1 MAKSTTKSIFIHCER
16 NVWVVLLRHQAMMCH
31 SNEHLALKS
40 AEAADLASLCVELKD
55 EVVATRG
62 KVVPLQEEVR
72 LLNERVVPLEE
83 AAQSLRERVAPL
95 EEEVRRLKENLWAVA
110 RDESRRQATEA
121 FLHADS
127 LSRDLG
133 AERSTVQGLRAQI
146 GGKRCCLIFSIWA
159 FQSMSQCFYPLIE
172 LKKDLDISI

>member
-1 MAKSTTKSIFIHCER
+1 MAKSTAKSIFIHCER
-16 NVWVVLLRHQAMMCH
+16 KVWVVLQHHQAMMCH

-83 AAQSLRERVAPL
+83 AA
-95 EEEVRRLKENLWAVA
+95 
-110 RDESRRQATEA
+110 
-121 FLHADS
+121 
-127 LSRDLG
+127 
-133 AERSTVQGLRAQI
+133 
-146 GGKRCCLIFSIWA
+146 
-159 FQSMSQCFYPLIE
+159 
-172 LKKDLDISI
+172 